1 MALRSIHI
9 RDRPDERQARSIS
22 SSSTYAPIRFV
33 RAGEGHEAH
42 AKPSAPQHAPA
53 QSMAA
58 FYAEIAGGSAAAAAQ
73 PAAAQPL
80 AAAQPAAVRP
90 PPPPTPL
97 PAPPSPRGWFDS
109 RTVMWGA
116 PPAESADTH
125 TCARCG
131 AQVRGDAAAVR
142 AHRQSMAHRL
152 AGASEEARA
161 PPPARAPERPP
172 SPKYKLRAT
181 NRGYGMLAGMG
192 WREGMGLG
200 RNEGTA
206 LRTPLPLVLK
216 HNRMGVGRRTLIE
229 RRADEAPRVHD
240 AARARAAEVWHEPS
254 ERQTKRQ
261 RAQRERAA
269 RAEWLAVRASL
280 K

>member
-9 RDRPDERQARSIS
+9 RDRPNERQERSG
-22 SSSTYAPIRFV
+22 YAPIRFI
-33 RAGEGHEAH
+33 RAGESRELH
-42 AKPSAPQHAPA
+42 AETSAPQPAPPRAPA

-58 FYAEIAGGSAAAAAQ
+58 FYAEIAGGSISDAAAQ
-73 PAAAQPL
+73 VVA
-80 AAAQPAAVRP
+80 P
-90 PPPPTPL
+90 PPAPPPVPPPLPL
-97 PAPPSPRGWFDS
+97 PARGWFDS

-116 PPAESADTH
+116 PPASDTH
-125 TCARCG
+125 TCAKCG

-142 AHRQSMAHRL
+142 VHRQSMAHRL
-152 AGASEEARA
+152 AGAPEEARA
-161 PPPARAPERPP
+161 PPARAPPRPP
-172 SPKYKLRAT
+172 SPKYKLRAS
-181 NRGYGMLAGMG
+181 NRGYEMLAGMG

-200 RNEGTA
+200 RDDGTA
-206 LRTPLPLVLK
+206 LRTPLPLVIK

-229 RRADEAPRVHD
+229 RHADDAPRAHD
-240 AARARAAEVWHEPS
+240 AARARAAEVRHEPS

-261 RAQRERAA
+261 RAQRERAE